1 MPPRNFWWF
10 LPIFILTKNVVLK
23 VLSFDVFTALI
34 FTDYIVGKIKTDSS
48 ECKLLIPINAN
59 FDGQT
64 FILFIFINL
73 KIPYLSCLC
82 DNCLWWMRPSKFG
95 QEKTRK
101 WPFLFLAVALPQ
113 LPPKPWNL
121 LVYFLNQLIEN
132 NYNKTA

>member
-10 LPIFILTKNVVLK
+10 YRFLFWRKTLFWKFWR
-23 VLSFDVFTALI
+23 FDVFYGFNFYRL
-34 FTDYIVGKIKTDSS
+34 YRWQNKNRS
-48 ECKLLIPINAN
+48 ECKPLIPINAN